1 MEIKNYKIEEKLI
14 SATMANIYGLLMM
27 IPVCIVFVT
36 PFYLIWPDRLRQANF
51 EELFARTF
59 GQPTGVTSFF
69 VIILIFLVS
78 VVLHE
83 LIHGITWSL
92 FTKNGFSSIRFGI
105 NWKMLMPYRH
115 CKEPL
120 LLRHYIT
127 GAIMPFILLGLVPT
141 ICAIFTGSFLL
152 LVTGLIMTISAI
164 GDFMIIALIRKYPGD
179 TLVLDHP
186 NEAGCYIYL
195 RENG

>member
-1 MEIKNYKIEEKLI
+1 MELKNYKIEAKLI

-27 IPVCIVFVT
+27 IPVCLIFVT

-51 EELFARTF
+51 EDLVASTF
-59 GQPTGVTSFF
+59 GQPTGLTSLF
-69 VIILIFLVS
+69 VIILLFLVS
-78 VVLHE
+78 VILHE
-83 LIHGITWSL
+83 LIHGITWS
-92 FTKNGFSSIRFGI
+92 FYTKNGFSSIRFGI
-105 NWKMLMPYRH
+105 NWKMLMPYCH

-127 GAIMPFILLGLVPT
+127 GAIMPFMLLGLIPL
-141 ICAIFTGSFLL
+141 IWAIFTGRLLL

-195 RENG
+195 KENG